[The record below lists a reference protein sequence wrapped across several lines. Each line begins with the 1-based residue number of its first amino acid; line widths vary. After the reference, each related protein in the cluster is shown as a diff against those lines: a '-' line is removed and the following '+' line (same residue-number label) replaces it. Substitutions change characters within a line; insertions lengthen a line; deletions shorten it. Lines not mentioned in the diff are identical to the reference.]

1 MNKLLT
7 GALALIVTAQ
17 VAHAAEKLTSAEFVA
32 RASEAGM
39 AEVEKGKLAAQ
50 KASAPEVRA
59 YGQRMVTDH
68 TRSGGE
74 LDQIASRKGLAPTR
88 TLGPKHSKALEE
100 LRGKSG
106 AQFDAAFGQQMVADH
121 EEAVALFTSA
131 EKLGDEE
138 LAGFASRTLPT
149 LRDHQQQAGHLGA
162 KH

>member
-1 MNKLLT
+1 MKKLLT
-7 GALALIVTAQ
+7 GVLAVFVTVHA
-17 VAHAAEKLTSAEFVA
+17 AHADEKLTSAEFVA
-32 RASEAGM
+32 KASEAGM

-68 TRSGGE
+68 TRSGAE
-74 LDQIASRKGLAPTR
+74 LDQIASRKGLAPAK

-100 LRGKSG
+100 LRAKSG
-106 AQFDAAFGQQMVADH
+106 AQFDAAFEQQMVADH
-121 EEAVALFTSA
+121 NEAVTLFTSA

-149 LRDHQQQAGHLGA
+149 LRDHQQQAGHLDG